1 MSVRSLSD
9 RALSD
14 ANPVPFWTDSPL
26 APPILPMLSA
36 DSSADLVIVG
46 GGLTGLWAA
55 IEAKRLD
62 SSLDVVL
69 LEAERIAFGASGRNG
84 GFFSE
89 SLTHGLNHGLATW
102 PKEIATLLRLGRKN
116 VAEIIDF
123 LKVEGVDADVRSCG
137 KSMMATRNHQLEEL
151 TRSFSKLLAHGESVE
166 HFDERETQADIHSPT
181 YLGSMRIYSGG
192 GLLDP
197 AKLSWGLRDVA
208 LRYGIRIHEESKVT
222 GLSHGSKWIEVRT
235 EIAKVQTDKV
245 ILATNA
251 FDPLLKRMRN
261 KIVPLFD
268 HVLVTEQ
275 LNQSQ
280 IDSLGWSQNQGVTD
294 FGNQFHYYRRTPDN
308 RILWG
313 GYDALYYFGSSRTA
327 GVKEHSGSHELLA
340 SHFFETFPQ
349 LEGIRFTHKWAGM
362 IDATSRF
369 TPAFGTAMSGNC
381 AYAYGYT
388 GLGVTSSRFGA
399 RVALDL
405 LAKRNSELTRLTLV
419 KRQPIA
425 FPPEPLRFA
434 LIQATRA
441 ELAKEDKTGEHS
453 LWLRFLDRLGVGF
466 SS

>member
-9 RALSD
+9 RSLVD
-14 ANPVPFWTDSPL
+14 ASPVPFWTDSPL
-26 APPILPMLSA
+26 APPILPMLST
-36 DSSADLVIVG
+36 DSCADLVIVG

-55 IEAKRLD
+55 IEAKRQN

-69 LEAERIAFGASGRNG
+69 LESERIAFGASGRNG

-89 SLTHGLNHGLATW
+89 SLTHGLKHGLATW
-102 PKEIATLLRLGRKN
+102 PKEIATLLRLGRDN
-116 VAEIIDF
+116 VSEIIAF

-137 KSMMATRNHQLEEL
+137 KSTMATRNHQLQEL
-151 TRSFSKLLAHGESVE
+151 TRSFSQLLAHGELVE
-166 HFDERETQADIHSPT
+166 HLDERQTQADIHSPT
-181 YLGSMRIYSGG
+181 YLGSLRTFSGG

-197 AKLSWGLRDVA
+197 AKLSWGLREVA
-208 LRYGIRIHEESKVT
+208 LRYGVRIHEESKVT
-222 GLSHGSKWIEVRT
+222 GLSSSSKGIEVRT
-235 EIAKVQTDKV
+235 EIAKVKASKV

-294 FGNQFHYYRRTPDN
+294 SGNQFHYYRRTPDS

-313 GYDALYYFGSSRTA
+313 GYDALYYFGSNRTA
-327 GVKEHSGSHELLA
+327 GMKEYAGSHELLA

-349 LEGIRFTHKWAGM
+349 LEGLRFTHKWAGM

-369 TPAFGTAMSGNC
+369 TPAFGTAMSGNL

-388 GLGVTSSRFGA
+388 GLGVASSRFGA
-399 RVALDL
+399 RVVLDL
-405 LAKRNSELTRLTLV
+405 LAKQKSELTGLTLV

-441 ELAKEDKTGEHS
+441 ELAKEDVTGNHS

-466 SS
+466 NS

>member
-1 MSVRSLSD
+1 MKSLSD
-9 RALSD
+9 RTLAD

-36 DSSADLVIVG
+36 NSSADLVIVG

-69 LEAERIAFGASGRNG
+69 LESERIAFGASGRNG

-89 SLTHGLNHGLATW
+89 SLTHGLKHGLATW
-102 PKEIATLLRLGRKN
+102 PKEIATLLRLGREN
-116 VAEIIDF
+116 VSEIIDF

-137 KSMMATRNHQLEEL
+137 KSMMATRSHQLEEL
-151 TRSFSKLLAHGESVE
+151 TRSFSELLAHGESVE
-166 HFDERETQADIHSPT
+166 QLDERETQADIHSPT
-181 YLGSMRIYSGG
+181 YLSSLRFYSGG

-208 LRYGIRIHEESKVT
+208 LRYGVRIHEESKVA
-222 GLSHGSKWIEVRT
+222 GLSNGSKRIEVRT
-235 EIAKVQTDKV
+235 EIAKIQAGKV

-261 KIVPLFD
+261 KIIPLFD

-280 IDSLGWSQNQGVTD
+280 IDSLGWPQNQGVTD

-313 GYDALYYFGSSRTA
+313 GYDALYYFGSDRTA

-340 SHFFETFPQ
+340 GHFFETFPQ
-349 LEGIRFTHKWAGM
+349 LEGVRFTHKWAGM

-369 TPAFGTAMSGNC
+369 TPAFGTAMSGNL

-388 GLGVTSSRFGA
+388 GLGVASSRFGA

-419 KRQPIA
+419 KRQPIS

-434 LIQATRA
+434 LIQASRA
-441 ELAKEDKTGEHS
+441 ELAKEDITGKRS

-466 SS
+466 NS